1 MVISQRVP
9 FTAYKTQSE
18 RRSLLLKSLAFLLFG
33 ARVAIT
39 WRVAL
44 ESRDGWRGE
53 WRRPDKQLVRLLL
66 LLPAAAVSHPGI
78 WISIW
83 GTATRKWVTGCA
95 GVWRVIS
102 EPGCLDGFNTQVL
115 RTMGGLG
122 GPAQTPKL
130 GENPMGQSRRRK
142 FYSSPVLPSKKIA
155 SLKTT
160 A

>member
-9 FTAYKTQSE
+9 FTTYKTQSE

-66 LLPAAAVSHPGI
+66 LLPAAGVSHSGI
-78 WISIW
+78 WIDLWLSFLFVSIYHNMSSYFLVYSLVLQEHKFQW
-83 GTATRKWVTGCA
+83 FFQKGAWELNVLSPFIPRTSSVISCGDGTLSSLSVGTGHTRKTA
-95 GVWRVIS
+95 
-102 EPGCLDGFNTQVL
+102 
-115 RTMGGLG
+115 
-122 GPAQTPKL
+122 
-130 GENPMGQSRRRK
+130 
-142 FYSSPVLPSKKIA
+142 A
-155 SLKTT
+155 SC
-160 A
+160 